1 MTKTAEKTETK
12 TETKITLDDVRA
24 TARKS
29 ALAYV
34 GLYGLAYERAQL
46 RLDQLKTGTGTLVET
61 LIKRG
66 EVIEEK
72 GLELTKDARAKA
84 TELRKETVETVS
96 KVVPLD
102 KVMNRADRRVE
113 ELEAEVK
120 TLNKKI
126 KALSKKAATPRAT
139 TTKTQTAKTAKK
151 AA

>member
-96 KVVPLD
+96 KVVPL
-102 KVMNRADRRVE
+102 NRADRRVE

-139 TTKTQTAKTAKK
+139 TAKTQTAKTAKK